1 MEVKM
6 SYSLIFK
13 DGAFLLSNVEHF
25 SPELIF
31 DCGQCFRFDKIS
43 KNTFA
48 GVAFSRYVSVED
60 LGGGSYRIGGFKK
73 EDSKLLREFF
83 CLDEDYDAICQ
94 DILDSMEKH
103 GLSTD
108 IMKKAME
115 VGRGIRILHQDP
127 FECICSFIISQ
138 NNNIPRIK
146 KIIDR
151 LCRELGESFEQDG
164 GIYHAFPD
172 GQSIEKAGLEVL
184 SGCGTGF
191 RNKYLLSAAEIMR
204 PDRISQLC
212 ELGDKDLEDALM
224 QVKGIGPKVSS
235 CIALFGFGRASFFPI
250 DVWMRKVLDKY
261 YPEVTSGEVFG
272 KYAGIAQQYLFYFER
287 YTQST

>member
-60 LGGGSYRIGGFKK
+60 LGEGSYRIGGFKK

-94 DILDSMEKH
+94 DILDSMKKH

-108 IMKKAME
+108 IMEKAME

-151 LCRELGESFEQDG
+151 ISRELGESFEQDG
-164 GIYHAFPD
+164 GIYYAFPD
-172 GQSIEKAGLEVL
+172 GQSIKNAGLEVL

-191 RNKYLLSAAEIMR
+191 RNKYLLSAAEIMS
-204 PDRISQLC
+204 PERIHDLC
-212 ELGDKDLEDALM
+212 ELSDKELEAALM

-250 DVWMRKVLDKY
+250 DVWMRRVLDKY
-261 YPEVTSGEVFG
+261 YPEVSSGEVFG

-287 YTQST
+287 YTQSI